1 MKGTFR
7 EEAET
12 VTDFYT
18 DTSGAPEDTIEELG
32 WVKRVRDL
40 VILQEEESCM
50 RIKIINYDK
59 GEVWKSG
66 VTEGN
71 RVYKAYCAIAGWWG
85 ICKIVID
92 T

>member
-1 MKGTFR
+1 
-7 EEAET
+7 
-12 VTDFYT
+12 
-18 DTSGAPEDTIEELG
+18 
-32 WVKRVRDL
+32 
-40 VILQEEESCM
+40 M